1 MNRRFDFE
9 EDEMFMRTSP
19 CRWRHVAYIDGTK
32 VEDDGV
38 ALVQQ
43 ISICCRHAAGIAGAE
58 RFSTESY
65 IPEIREMIVL
75 RPIQDDEFSVIL

>member
-1 MNRRFDFE
+1 MLI
-9 EDEMFMRTSP
+9 RTPP
-19 CRWRHVAYIDGTK
+19 CGWRHIAHIDGAK

-43 ISICCRHAAGIAGAE
+43 ISICCRHTAGIAGAE
-58 RFSTESY
+58 RFPTESY
-65 IPEIREMIVL
+65 ISEIREMIVL